1 MSNYYII
8 HADVLKSNI
17 SAQDKLVLAVIYSYT
32 SQHLQCFVSD
42 EKIYDSLNTKPTTT
56 ENKRRW
62 AQRRLQSLEDQNL
75 IKREYPKGRRV
86 LRLVK
91 PKPIEAYDLTKD
103 ALQKLYSKYG
113 EGAVKKALKKAPKGS
128 AKIRYNY
135 IVKILSKPTW

>member
-8 HADVLKSNI
+8 HQDILKADI
-17 SAQDKLVLAVIYSYT
+17 SANDKLVMAVIYSYS
-32 SQHLQCFVSD
+32 SQHLDCFVSD
-42 EKIYDSLNTKPTTT
+42 EKIYDSLNTKPATK
-56 ENKRRW
+56 EAKRRW

-91 PKPIEAYDLTKD
+91 PKPIEAHDLTKD
-103 ALQKLYSKYG
+103 ALQKLYDKYG
-113 EGAVKKALKKAPKGS
+113 ELAVKKALQKAPKAS

-135 IVKILSKPTW
+135 IVKTLSKPTW